1 MTSLTLA
8 LAAAAIVVGAL
19 TQRMAGIGFALTAA
33 PLLVVVLGPE
43 AGVSV
48 GNALAAVLALVV
60 LASTWRTVRWRT
72 AALLVLPALVTIPI
86 GAWVVQTAPTGPL
99 TIAVGALALVGVLV
113 MAFSS
118 RARLLPG
125 RVGAV
130 AAGALGGFMNVTAGV
145 GGPALTVHATSDRW
159 PREVFVGTGQVFLLA
174 INLTSVL
181 TKGIPAEPVPVWVGA
196 LGLLF
201 VGAFVGHHLSKVVP
215 ARVGRILVLTLAA
228 VGSALALVRGIT
240 QL

>member
-1 MTSLTLA
+1 
-8 LAAAAIVVGAL
+8 
-19 TQRMAGIGFALTAA
+19 
-33 PLLVVVLGPE
+33 
-43 AGVSV
+43 
-48 GNALAAVLALVV
+48 
-60 LASTWRTVRWRT
+60 VRWRT

-181 TKGIPAEPVPVWVGA
+181 TKGIPAEPLPVWAGA
-196 LGLLF
+196 LALLF

>member
-1 MTSLTLA
+1 
-8 LAAAAIVVGAL
+8 
-19 TQRMAGIGFALTAA
+19 
-33 PLLVVVLGPE
+33 
-43 AGVSV
+43 
-48 GNALAAVLALVV
+48 
-60 LASTWRTVRWRT
+60 
-72 AALLVLPALVTIPI
+72 
-86 GAWVVQTAPTGPL
+86 
-99 TIAVGALALVGVLV
+99 VGALALVGVLV

-174 INLTSVL
+174 VNLTSVL
-181 TKGIPAEPVPVWVGA
+181 TKGIPAEPIPVWVGA